1 MVTLSKKM
9 LMIVNPTAGK
19 GQIKRVLCDV
29 IQLFT
34 KHDFLVSI
42 HVTQNSEDIQLQV
55 VKQAAKFDYLVCSGG
70 DGTLNEIVRALMSL
84 KHHAVLGYIPSGT
97 TNDFATTLQIP
108 KNAVHAAKNI
118 IEGSEKY
125 IDLGKFNQEWFTYVA
140 AFGAF
145 TEVAYSTPQDVKNNF
160 GRIAYFMEGI
170 KSIPNI
176 TTYHLK
182 VNIDSEK
189 IEGDFIY
196 GHVSNSTSI
205 GGFSL
210 GRDKVVLDD
219 GYFEMLL
226 IYRPNNPLDLQA
238 IIAALMM
245 QDFSNSWF
253 VFRQVKKVTF
263 ECEQN
268 VTWTLDGEF
277 GGNHQVSTIENI
289 PKALNIIV
297 KKEA

>member
-1 MVTLSKKM
+1 MVILSKKM
-9 LMIVNPTAGK
+9 FMLVNPTAGK
-19 GQIKRVLCDV
+19 GQIKRVLCDI

-34 KHDFLVSI
+34 KHDYLVSI
-42 HVTQNSEDIQLQV
+42 HITQNSEDTQLQV
-55 VKQAAKFDYLVCSGG
+55 FKQATNFDCLVCIGG
-70 DGTLNEIVRALMSL
+70 DGTLNEIVRALMGIE
-84 KHHAVLGYIPSGT
+84 HHATLGYIPSGT

-108 KNAVHAAKNI
+108 KNALKAAKHI
-118 IEGSEKY
+118 IDGSEKY
-125 IDLGKFNQEWFTYVA
+125 IDLGKFNHEWFTYVA

-182 VNIDSEK
+182 VNIDSEI

-210 GRDKVVLDD
+210 GKNHVLLDD
-219 GYFEMLL
+219 GYFELL
-226 IYRPNNPLDLQA
+226 MIYKPNNPLDLQT

-245 QDFSNSWF
+245 QDTSSGWF
-253 VFRQVKKVTF
+253 VYRQVKKVTF
-263 ECEQN
+263 ESEQK

-277 GGNHQVSTIENI
+277 GGEHQVSTIENI
-289 PKALNIIV
+289 RKALRIVV
-297 KKEA
+297 KKEV